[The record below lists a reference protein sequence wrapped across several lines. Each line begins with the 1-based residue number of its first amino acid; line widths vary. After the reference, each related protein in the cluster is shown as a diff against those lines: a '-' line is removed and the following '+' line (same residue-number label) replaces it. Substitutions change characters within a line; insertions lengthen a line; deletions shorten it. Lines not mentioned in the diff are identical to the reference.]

1 MPKGI
6 NRISWKKADSTVNES
21 VNITSDIVSN
31 VNSYEHNWT
40 GDYSFAAKFS
50 NLFVIYARF
59 IAYLFGII
67 SDFDENH
74 VEAKFEYWFTGTLK
88 MPPKSSFSETGL
100 ILLMAPR

>member
-40 GDYSFAAKFS
+40 GDYFSLLNLATYLSFMQD
-50 NLFVIYARF
+50 LLRTC
-59 IAYLFGII
+59 L
-67 SDFDENH
+67 E
-74 VEAKFEYWFTGTLK
+74 
-88 MPPKSSFSETGL
+88 SFL
-100 ILLMAPR
+100 ILMRITLRQNLNTGSPEH